1 MSSLSYGSLLAVVL
15 ISFLVPLLIGFFPII
30 RVPAPVLLIV
40 FGIVV
45 GPSGLGWVKIDV
57 PVKVLSLI
65 GLAFLLFLAG
75 LEIDPRRLRGP
86 IVRQTGLGYLF
97 SLALAVVV
105 GFGLGAGG
113 VTKSPLLI
121 AIALSATSL
130 GLIVPVLKDAK
141 QSESEVGQFAIAGAS
156 VADFGAVLLLSVFFS
171 MSRGSTTGKL
181 ILLGGFVVVIVVA
194 VATLS
199 RLGSSQRLT
208 SVLEMLQDTTAE
220 IRVRFAVVL
229 LVLFVVLASNFGLE
243 TILGAFL
250 AGAILNF
257 VDRDSMSHPNFRV
270 KLDAIGYGFLVPVFF
285 VTSGLT
291 FDLRALVH
299 SPSAFAE
306 IPLFL
311 LGLLV
316 VRGVPAVVYR
326 SSVGRRN
333 AIAIGF
339 LQATSLPFLVVAS
352 AIGVS
357 LGVIKPV
364 TGTALVSAGL
374 LSCVI
379 FPLVALILLR
389 STDAD
394 TSSSAELRQ
403 PAGSI
408 SGGFSATTSPLG
420 PELVDARVSGVK
432 IGAGASLLHRVSAS
446 THAKRR

>member
-40 FGIVV
+40 FGIAV
-45 GPSGLGWVKIDV
+45 GPSGLGWVRVDI

-86 IVRQTGLGYLF
+86 IVRQIGLGYVF
-97 SLALAVVV
+97 SLCLAVAV
-105 GFGLGAGG
+105 GFCLGAGG

-130 GLIVPVLKDAK
+130 GLVVPVLKDAR
-141 QSESEVGQFAIAGAS
+141 QSESQVGQFAIAGAS

-171 MSRGSTTGKL
+171 MSRGSTSGKF

-199 RLGSSQRLT
+199 RLGTSERLT

-229 LVLFVVLASNFGLE
+229 LVLFVVLASKFGLE

-316 VRGVPAVVYR
+316 VRGVPAIVYR
-326 SSVGRRN
+326 SSVGPRN
-333 AIAIGF
+333 AIAIGL

-389 STDAD
+389 RAEAVTL
-394 TSSSAELRQ
+394 SSIELRE
-403 PAGSI
+403 P
-408 SGGFSATTSPLG
+408 SARTMDAATRTANFLG
-420 PELVDARVSGVK
+420 HPLVDAQVGNLD
-432 IGAGASLLHRVSAS
+432 AGDSDPATRIHR
-446 THAKRR
+446 

>member
-1 MSSLSYGSLLAVVL
+1 
-15 ISFLVPLLIGFFPII
+15 
-30 RVPAPVLLIV
+30 
-40 FGIVV
+40 
-45 GPSGLGWVKIDV
+45 
-57 PVKVLSLI
+57 
-65 GLAFLLFLAG
+65 
-75 LEIDPRRLRGP
+75 
-86 IVRQTGLGYLF
+86 
-97 SLALAVVV
+97 
-105 GFGLGAGG
+105 
-113 VTKSPLLI
+113 
-121 AIALSATSL
+121 
-130 GLIVPVLKDAK
+130 
-141 QSESEVGQFAIAGAS
+141 
-156 VADFGAVLLLSVFFS
+156 
-171 MSRGSTTGKL
+171 L
-181 ILLGGFVVVIVVA
+181 ILLGGFVVLIVVVA
-194 VATLS
+194 ATLL
-199 RLGSSQRLT
+199 RLGRSERLT

-229 LVLFVVLASNFGLE
+229 LVLFVVLASKFGLE

-257 VDRDSMSHPNFRV
+257 VDRDSMSHPNFRA

-291 FDLRALVH
+291 FDLRALLH
-299 SPSAFAE
+299 SPSAFAK

-333 AIAIGF
+333 AIAIGL

-389 STDAD
+389 RTDAD
-394 TSSSAELRQ
+394 TSSSIELPQPTAET
-403 PAGSI
+403 I
-408 SGGFSATTSPLG
+408 STNSRTGNRFGPPL
-420 PELVDARVSGVK
+420 VAARVAKADASESDFTTGGGSSMARWSRSGVPRTPPR
-432 IGAGASLLHRVSAS
+432 SL
-446 THAKRR
+446 KP

>member
-15 ISFLVPLLIGFFPII
+15 ISFLVPLLIGFFPFI

-45 GPSGLGWVKIDV
+45 GPSGLGWVRVDL

-75 LEIDPRRLRGP
+75 LEIDPRRLQGP
-86 IVRQTGLGYLF
+86 IVRQIGLGYLF
-97 SLALAVVV
+97 SLCLAVAV
-105 GFGLGAGG
+105 GFCLGAWG
-113 VTKSPLLI
+113 VTKSPVLI

-130 GLIVPVLKDAK
+130 GLVVPVLKDAG
-141 QSESEVGQFAIAGAS
+141 QSESQVGQFTIAGAS

-171 MSRGSTTGKL
+171 MSKGSASGKL
-181 ILLGGFVVVIVVA
+181 ILLGGFVLLIVAA

-199 RLGSSQRLT
+199 RLNTSQRL
-208 SVLEMLQDTTAE
+208 SGVLEMLQDTTAE

-229 LVLFVVLASNFGLE
+229 LVLFVVLASKFGLE

-291 FDLRALVH
+291 FDLRALIH
-299 SPSAFAE
+299 SPSAFVK

-311 LGLLV
+311 VGLLV
-316 VRGVPAVVYR
+316 VRGVPAVLYR
-326 SSVGRRN
+326 SSVGRHN
-333 AIAIGF
+333 AVAIGL

-389 STDAD
+389 RTAAE
-394 TSSSAELRQ
+394 TSSSVELPQ
-403 PAGSI
+403 AAGSKPAGV
-408 SGGFSATTSPLG
+408 TSKPKAMDRDQVCAHEG
-420 PELVDARVSGVK
+420 YIIAVNVRRTPE
-432 IGAGASLLHRVSAS
+432 
-446 THAKRR
+446 

>member
-1 MSSLSYGSLLAVVL
+1 MSSLSYGSLLVVVL
-15 ISFLVPLLIGFFPII
+15 ISFLVPLLIRFFPFS

-40 FGIVV
+40 FGIAV
-45 GPSGLGWVKIDV
+45 GPSGFGWVKVDL
-57 PVKVLSLI
+57 PVRCLSLI

-75 LEIDPRRLRGP
+75 SEIDPRRLRGP
-86 IVRQTGLGYLF
+86 IVRQIGLGYAF
-97 SLALAVVV
+97 SLCLAAVV
-105 GFGLGAGG
+105 GFGLGAASI
-113 VTKSPLLI
+113 TKSPLLI

-130 GLIVPVLKDAK
+130 GLVVPVLKDAR
-141 QSESEVGQFAIAGAS
+141 QSETQVGQFSIAGAS

-171 MSRGSTTGKL
+171 MSKGSTSGKL
-181 ILLGGFVVVIVVA
+181 ILLGGFVVLIVVA
-194 VATLS
+194 AATLL
-199 RLGSSQRLT
+199 RLGTSERLT
-208 SVLEMLQDTTAE
+208 SVLEMLQDTAAE

-229 LVLFVVLASNFGLE
+229 LVLFVVLASKFGLE

-270 KLDAIGYGFLVPVFF
+270 KLEAIGYGFLVPVFF

-291 FDLRALVH
+291 FDLRALLH

-311 LGLLV
+311 LGVLV
-316 VRGVPAVVYR
+316 VRGVPPVVYR

-333 AIAIGF
+333 ATAIGL

-374 LSCVI
+374 LSVVV
-379 FPLVALILLR
+379 FPLGALLLLR
-389 STDAD
+389 RT
-394 TSSSAELRQ
+394 E
-403 PAGSI
+403 
-408 SGGFSATTSPLG
+408 
-420 PELVDARVSGVK
+420 
-432 IGAGASLLHRVSAS
+432 AGASFSVALPRPSVQTRSANSRTWVSQIAESAS
-446 THAKRR
+446 FSGERQNHLG

>member
-1 MSSLSYGSLLAVVL
+1 MSSISYGGLLVVVL
-15 ISFLVPLLIGFFPII
+15 ISFLVPLLIGFFPFI

-40 FGIVV
+40 FGIAV
-45 GPSGLGWVKIDV
+45 GPSGFGWVKVDL

-86 IVRQTGLGYLF
+86 IVRQIGLGYLF
-97 SLALAVVV
+97 SLCLAAVV

-130 GLIVPVLKDAK
+130 GLVVPVLKDAG
-141 QSESEVGQFAIAGAS
+141 QSDSQVGQFTIAGAS
-156 VADFGAVLLLSVFFS
+156 VADFGAVVLLSVFFS
-171 MSRGSTTGKL
+171 MSRGSASGKF
-181 ILLGGFVVVIVVA
+181 ILLGGFVLLIVVA
-194 VATLS
+194 VTTLS
-199 RLGSSQRLT
+199 RLGTSERLT

-229 LVLFVVLASNFGLE
+229 LVLFVVLASRFGLE

-299 SPSAFAE
+299 SPSAFAQ

-311 LGLLV
+311 LALLV
-316 VRGVPAVVYR
+316 VRGVPAVMYR

-333 AIAIGF
+333 AIAIGL

-357 LGVIKPV
+357 LGAIKQV

-379 FPLVALILLR
+379 FPLLGLVLLR
-389 STDAD
+389 RTDAE
-394 TSSSAELRQ
+394 TSSSVETRQ
-403 PAGSI
+403 PSAPRL
-408 SGGFSATTSPLG
+408 GGVMSTTNFLG
-420 PELVDARVSGVK
+420 RPLVDAGVDNATAGHSDPATRV
-432 IGAGASLLHRVSAS
+432 
-446 THAKRR
+446 

>member
-1 MSSLSYGSLLAVVL
+1 MSSISYGGLLAVVL
-15 ISFLVPLLIGFFPII
+15 ISFCVPLLIGFFPFI

-40 FGIVV
+40 FGIAV

-57 PVKVLSLI
+57 PVRVLSLI

-75 LEIDPRRLRGP
+75 LEIDPRRLRGS
-86 IVRQTGLGYLF
+86 IARKTGVGYLF
-97 SLALAVVV
+97 SLALAAAV
-105 GFGLGAGG
+105 GFAVGAGG
-113 VTKSPLLI
+113 ITKSPLLI

-130 GLIVPVLKDAK
+130 GLVVPVLKDAG
-141 QSESEVGQFAIAGAS
+141 QSESQVGQFAIAGAS
-156 VADFGAVLLLSVFFS
+156 IADFCAVLLLSVFFS
-171 MSRGSTTGKL
+171 MSKGSATGKF
-181 ILLGGFVVVIVVA
+181 ILLAGFVVLIVVA
-194 VATLS
+194 IATLA
-199 RLGSSQRLT
+199 RLGRSERLNR
-208 SVLEMLQDTTAE
+208 VVVMLQDTTAE

-229 LVLFVVLASNFGLE
+229 LILFVVLASKFGLE

-285 VTSGLT
+285 VTSGLA
-291 FDLRALVH
+291 FDLRALLH
-299 SPSAFAE
+299 SPSAFAR

-311 LGLLV
+311 VGLLI
-316 VRGVPAVVYR
+316 VRGVPAVVYK
-326 SSVGRRN
+326 STVGRRN
-333 AIAIGF
+333 AIAIGL

-357 LGVIKPV
+357 LGTIKPV

-389 STDAD
+389 GSE
-394 TSSSAELRQ
+394 SEKPSPVELQ
-403 PAGSI
+403 QLDGTAPAQLHVARTPWDVGR
-408 SGGFSATTSPLG
+408 
-420 PELVDARVSGVK
+420 LVHGIEGAWTGRGTARS
-432 IGAGASLLHRVSAS
+432 
-446 THAKRR
+446 

>member
-15 ISFLVPLLIGFFPII
+15 ISFLVPLLIGFFPFI

-40 FGIVV
+40 FGIAV
-45 GPSGLGWVKIDV
+45 GPSGFGWVKIDP

-86 IVRQTGLGYLF
+86 IVRQTGVGYVF
-97 SLALAVVV
+97 SLALAAAV

-130 GLIVPVLKDAK
+130 GLVVPVLKDAG
-141 QSESEVGQFAIAGAS
+141 QSESQVGQFTIAGAS

-171 MSRGSTTGKL
+171 MSRGSTTGKF
-181 ILLGGFVVVIVVA
+181 ILLGGFVVLIVVA
-194 VATLS
+194 VTTLS
-199 RLGSSQRLT
+199 HLGTSERLN
-208 SVLEMLQDTTAE
+208 SVLVMLQDTTAE

-229 LVLFVVLASNFGLE
+229 LVLFVVLASKFGLE

-285 VTSGLT
+285 VTSGLA
-291 FDLRALVH
+291 FDLRALLH
-299 SPSAFAE
+299 SPSAFAQ

-333 AIAIGF
+333 AIAIGL

-357 LGVIKPV
+357 LGAIKPV

-389 STDAD
+389 KSDSK
-394 TSSSAELRQ
+394 TSASVELRQ
-403 PAGSI
+403 PAASTIDGLT
-408 SGGFSATTSPLG
+408 GATILLG
-420 PELVDARVSGVK
+420 RARLDARVVDANVGK
-432 IGAGASLLHRVSAS
+432 TEQAAHR
-446 THAKRR
+446 H

>member
-1 MSSLSYGSLLAVVL
+1 MSSLSYGNLLAVVL
-15 ISFLVPLLIGFFPII
+15 ISFLVPLLIGFFPFI

-40 FGIVV
+40 LGIAV
-45 GPSGLGWVKIDV
+45 GPSGFGWVKIDQ
-57 PVKVLSLI
+57 PVKVLSVI

-86 IVRQTGLGYLF
+86 IARQVGSGYLI
-97 SLALAVVV
+97 SLALAAVV
-105 GFGLGAGG
+105 GFGVSAGG

-130 GLIVPVLKDAK
+130 GLIVPVLKDAG
-141 QSESEVGQFAIAGAS
+141 QSESQVGRFAIAGAS

-171 MSRGSTTGKL
+171 MSKGSMTGKF
-181 ILLGGFVVVIVVA
+181 ILLGGFIVLIVVS
-194 VATLS
+194 VVTLS
-199 RLGSSQRLT
+199 RLGTSARLN
-208 SVLEMLQDTTAE
+208 SVLVMLQDTTAE

-229 LVLFVVLASNFGLE
+229 LVAFVVLASKFGLE

-257 VDRDSMSHPNFRV
+257 VDRDSISHPNFRV
-270 KLDAIGYGFLVPVFF
+270 KLDAIGYGFVVPVFF
-285 VTSGLT
+285 VTSGLA
-291 FDLRALVH
+291 FDSRALVH
-299 SPSAFAE
+299 SPSAFAQ

-316 VRGVPAVVYR
+316 VRGVPAVVYG
-326 SSVGRRN
+326 SNVGRRN
-333 AIAIGF
+333 AIAIGL

-357 LGVIKPV
+357 LGTIKPV

-389 STDAD
+389 RSNSE
-394 TSSSAELRQ
+394 SSSSESSSSEVRQ
-403 PAGSI
+403 LLASTTDGFR
-408 SGGFSATTSPLG
+408 GGANLIGRS
-420 PELVDARVSGVK
+420 LVDPRGNDDRLRVSDQ
-432 IGAGASLLHRVSAS
+432 ATRV
-446 THAKRR
+446 RG

>member
-40 FGIVV
+40 FGIAV
-45 GPSGLGWVKIDV
+45 GPSGLGWVRVDI

-130 GLIVPVLKDAK
+130 GLIVPVLKDAR
-141 QSESEVGQFAIAGAS
+141 QSESQVGQFAIAGAS

-171 MSRGSTTGKL
+171 MSRGSTSGKF

-199 RLGSSQRLT
+199 RLGSSERLT

-229 LVLFVVLASNFGLE
+229 LVLFVVLASKFGLE

-326 SSVGRRN
+326 SSVGHRN

-394 TSSSAELRQ
+394 TTSSTDLRQ

-408 SGGFSATTSPLG
+408 LHGFATTTSLFG
-420 PELVDARVSGVK
+420 RELVDARVAGVK
-432 IGAGASLLHRVSAS
+432 IGEAGR
-446 THAKRR
+446 AKKSHT

>member
-40 FGIVV
+40 FGIAV
-45 GPSGLGWVKIDV
+45 GPSGLGWVRVDI

-130 GLIVPVLKDAK
+130 GLIVPVLKDAR
-141 QSESEVGQFAIAGAS
+141 QSESQVGQFAIAGAS

-171 MSRGSTTGKL
+171 MSRGSTSGKF

-199 RLGSSQRLT
+199 RLGSSERLT

-229 LVLFVVLASNFGLE
+229 LVLFVVLASKFGLE

-316 VRGVPAVVYR
+316 VRGVPAVLYR

-333 AIAIGF
+333 AIAIGL

-357 LGVIKPV
+357 LSVIKPV

-389 STDAD
+389 RTDVD
-394 TSSSAELRQ
+394 TSSSVELRE
-403 PAGSI
+403 P
-408 SGGFSATTSPLG
+408 TERTMSPVTRTANYPG
-420 PELVDARVSGVK
+420 HQLVNAQVPHL
-432 IGAGASLLHRVSAS
+432 GAGDSEPATRIHR
-446 THAKRR
+446 

>member
-1 MSSLSYGSLLAVVL
+1 MSSLSYGSLLVVVL
-15 ISFLVPLLIGFFPII
+15 ISFLVPLLIGFFPFI

-45 GPSGLGWVKIDV
+45 GPSGFGWVRVDL

-86 IVRQTGLGYLF
+86 IVRQIGLGYVF
-97 SLALAVVV
+97 SLCLAAVV
-105 GFGLGAGG
+105 GFGLGVGG

-130 GLIVPVLKDAK
+130 GLVVPVLKDAR
-141 QSESEVGQFAIAGAS
+141 QSESQVGQFTIAGAS

-171 MSRGSTTGKL
+171 MSRGSTSGKF

-199 RLGSSQRLT
+199 RLGTSERLT

-229 LVLFVVLASNFGLE
+229 LVLFVVLASKFGLE

-257 VDRDSMSHPNFRV
+257 VDRDSMSHPNFRA

-316 VRGVPAVVYR
+316 VRGVPAIVYR
-326 SSVGRRN
+326 SSVGPRN
-333 AIAIGF
+333 AIAIGL

-389 STDAD
+389 RAEAVTL
-394 TSSSAELRQ
+394 SSIELRE
-403 PAGSI
+403 P
-408 SGGFSATTSPLG
+408 SARTMDAATRTANFLG
-420 PELVDARVSGVK
+420 HPLVDAQVGNLD
-432 IGAGASLLHRVSAS
+432 AGDSDPATRIHR
-446 THAKRR
+446 

>member
-15 ISFLVPLLIGFFPII
+15 ISFLVPLLIGFFPFI

-45 GPSGLGWVKIDV
+45 GPSGLGWVKVDL

-86 IVRQTGLGYLF
+86 IVRQIGFGYLL
-97 SLALAVVV
+97 SLCLAVAV
-105 GFGLGAGG
+105 GFCLGVGG

-130 GLIVPVLKDAK
+130 GLVVPVLKDAG
-141 QSESEVGQFAIAGAS
+141 QSEGQVGQFTIAGAS

-171 MSRGSTTGKL
+171 MSKGSTSGKI
-181 ILLGGFVVVIVVA
+181 ILLGGFVVLIVAA
-194 VATLS
+194 VATLL
-199 RLGSSQRLT
+199 RLNTSQRLS

-229 LVLFVVLASNFGLE
+229 LVLFVVLASKFGLE

-291 FDLRALVH
+291 FDLRALIH
-299 SPSAFAE
+299 SPSAFVK

-311 LGLLV
+311 VGLLV
-316 VRGVPAVVYR
+316 VRGVPAVLYS

-333 AIAIGF
+333 AVAIGL

-357 LGVIKPV
+357 LGVITQV

-389 STDAD
+389 RTAAE
-394 TSSSAELRQ
+394 TSSSVELL
-403 PAGSI
+403 PATGSKTA
-408 SGGFSATTSPLG
+408 GVTSK
-420 PELVDARVSGVK
+420 AKVSDQDQGCAHEGYIVAVNV
-432 IGAGASLLHRVSAS
+432 IRTSE
-446 THAKRR
+446 

>member
-40 FGIVV
+40 FGIAV

-171 MSRGSTTGKL
+171 MSRGSATGKF
-181 ILLGGFVVVIVVA
+181 ILLGGFVVVIVAA

-199 RLGSSQRLT
+199 RLGSSKRLT

-229 LVLFVVLASNFGLE
+229 LVLFVVLASKFGLE

-326 SSVGRRN
+326 SSVGHRN

-394 TSSSAELRQ
+394 TTSSTDLRQ

-408 SGGFSATTSPLG
+408 LHGFATTTSLFG
-420 PELVDARVSGVK
+420 RELVDARVAGVK
-432 IGAGASLLHRVSAS
+432 IGEAGR
-446 THAKRR
+446 AKKSHT

>member
-1 MSSLSYGSLLAVVL
+1 
-15 ISFLVPLLIGFFPII
+15 
-30 RVPAPVLLIV
+30 
-40 FGIVV
+40 
-45 GPSGLGWVKIDV
+45 
-57 PVKVLSLI
+57 
-65 GLAFLLFLAG
+65 
-75 LEIDPRRLRGP
+75 
-86 IVRQTGLGYLF
+86 
-97 SLALAVVV
+97 
-105 GFGLGAGG
+105 
-113 VTKSPLLI
+113 
-121 AIALSATSL
+121 
-130 GLIVPVLKDAK
+130 
-141 QSESEVGQFAIAGAS
+141 
-156 VADFGAVLLLSVFFS
+156 
-171 MSRGSTTGKL
+171 
-181 ILLGGFVVVIVVA
+181 
-194 VATLS
+194 
-199 RLGSSQRLT
+199 
-208 SVLEMLQDTTAE
+208 
-220 IRVRFAVVL
+220 
-229 LVLFVVLASNFGLE
+229 
-243 TILGAFL
+243 
-250 AGAILNF
+250 
-257 VDRDSMSHPNFRV
+257 V

-326 SSVGRRN
+326 SSVGHRN

-394 TSSSAELRQ
+394 TASSAELRQ
-403 PAGSI
+403 PQESI
-408 SGGFSATTSPLG
+408 LDGLAATTSLSSLGDAVAGFSAMGLDP
-420 PELVDARVSGVK
+420 ARMEPTG
-432 IGAGASLLHRVSAS
+432 
-446 THAKRR
+446 

>member
-1 MSSLSYGSLLAVVL
+1 MSSISYGSLLVVVL
-15 ISFLVPLLIGFFPII
+15 ISFFVPLLIGFFPFI

-57 PVKVLSLI
+57 PVRVLSLI

-86 IVRQTGLGYLF
+86 VARQTGVGYFF
-97 SLALAVVV
+97 SLVLAAAV
-105 GFGLGAGG
+105 GYAAGVG
-113 VTKSPLLI
+113 GITKSPLLI

-130 GLIVPVLKDAK
+130 GLVVPVLKDAG
-141 QSESEVGQFAIAGAS
+141 QSDSQVGQFAIAGAS
-156 VADFGAVLLLSVFFS
+156 IADFGAVLLLSIFFS
-171 MSRGSTTGKL
+171 MSKGSATGKF
-181 ILLGGFVVVIVVA
+181 ILLAGFILLIVVA

-199 RLGSSQRLT
+199 RLGRSERLNGV
-208 SVLEMLQDTTAE
+208 VLMLQDTTAE

-229 LVLFVVLASNFGLE
+229 LISFVVLASKFGLE

-291 FDLRALVH
+291 FDLRALLH
-299 SPSAFAE
+299 SPSTFAR

-316 VRGVPAVVYR
+316 VRGVPAAVYR
-326 SSVGRRN
+326 SSVGRRS
-333 AIAIGF
+333 AIAIGL

-352 AIGVS
+352 QIGVS
-357 LGVIKPV
+357 LGIIKSV

-379 FPLVALILLR
+379 FPLVALLLLR
-389 STDAD
+389 GSESEN
-394 TSSSAELRQ
+394 SSVIDPRQ
-403 PAGSI
+403 PKEKRLEG
-408 SGGFSATTSPLG
+408 LY
-420 PELVDARVSGVK
+420 
-432 IGAGASLLHRVSAS
+432 GAFGSLLAHTRVDGARSD
-446 THAKRR
+446 

>member
-1 MSSLSYGSLLAVVL
+1 LA
-15 ISFLVPLLIGFFPII
+15 
-30 RVPAPVLLIV
+30 A
-40 FGIVV
+40 
-45 GPSGLGWVKIDV
+45 
-57 PVKVLSLI
+57 
-65 GLAFLLFLAG
+65 
-75 LEIDPRRLRGP
+75 
-86 IVRQTGLGYLF
+86 
-97 SLALAVVV
+97 VV

-121 AIALSATSL
+121 AISLSATSL
-130 GLIVPVLKDAK
+130 GLVVPVLKDAG
-141 QSESEVGQFAIAGAS
+141 QSEGQVGQLTIAGAS
-156 VADFGAVLLLSVFFS
+156 IADFGAVLLLSVFFS
-171 MSRGSTTGKL
+171 MSRGSTSGKF
-181 ILLGGFVVVIVVA
+181 ILLGGFVVLIVVA

-199 RLGSSQRLT
+199 RLGTSERLT

-229 LVLFVVLASNFGLE
+229 LVVFVVLASRFGLE

-257 VDRDSMSHPNFRV
+257 VDRDAMSHPNFRV

-299 SPSAFAE
+299 SPSAFAQ

-316 VRGVPAVVYR
+316 VRGVPAALYR
-326 SSVGRRN
+326 SSVGSRN
-333 AIAIGF
+333 AIAIGL

-357 LGVIKPV
+357 LGLIKPV

-379 FPLVALILLR
+379 FPLVGLILLR
-389 STDAD
+389 RTNAE
-394 TSSSAELRQ
+394 TSSSDEVKTTAST
-403 PAGSI
+403 AGI
-408 SGGFSATTSPLG
+408 VTCTTNFLG
-420 PELVDARVSGVK
+420 RPLVDARVDNAN
-432 IGAGASLLHRVSAS
+432 AGDSDLATRV
-446 THAKRR
+446 

>member
-1 MSSLSYGSLLAVVL
+1 MSSLSYGSLLVVVL
-15 ISFLVPLLIGFFPII
+15 ISFLVPLLIGFFPFI

-40 FGIVV
+40 FGIAV
-45 GPSGLGWVKIDV
+45 GPSGFGWVKVDL
-57 PVKVLSLI
+57 PVRVLSLI

-75 LEIDPRRLRGP
+75 IEIDPRRLRGP
-86 IVRQTGLGYLF
+86 IVRQIGLGYAF
-97 SLALAVVV
+97 SLCLAAVV
-105 GFGLGAGG
+105 GFGLGAASI
-113 VTKSPLLI
+113 TKSPLLI

-130 GLIVPVLKDAK
+130 GLVVPVLKDAG
-141 QSESEVGQFAIAGAS
+141 QSESQVGQFTIAGAS

-171 MSRGSTTGKL
+171 MSKGSTSGKL
-181 ILLGGFVVVIVVA
+181 ILLGGFVVLIVVA
-194 VATLS
+194 AAALL
-199 RLGSSQRLT
+199 RLGTSERLT

-229 LVLFVVLASNFGLE
+229 LVLFVVLASKFGLE

-270 KLDAIGYGFLVPVFF
+270 KLEAIGYGFLVPVFF

-291 FDLRALVH
+291 FDLRALLH

-316 VRGVPAVVYR
+316 VRGVPAVFYR

-333 AIAIGF
+333 TIAIGL

-374 LSCVI
+374 LSCVV

-389 STDAD
+389 RTEADASFSVELPRPSVQ
-394 TSSSAELRQ
+394 TRSANSR
-403 PAGSI
+403 
-408 SGGFSATTSPLG
+408 TW
-420 PELVDARVSGVK
+420 VSQ
-432 IGAGASLLHRVSAS
+432 IAESAS
-446 THAKRR
+446 FSGERQNHLG

>member
-1 MSSLSYGSLLAVVL
+1 
-15 ISFLVPLLIGFFPII
+15 
-30 RVPAPVLLIV
+30 
-40 FGIVV
+40 
-45 GPSGLGWVKIDV
+45 
-57 PVKVLSLI
+57 LI

-86 IVRQTGLGYLF
+86 IVRQIGLGYVF
-97 SLALAVVV
+97 SLCLAVAV
-105 GFGLGAGG
+105 GFCLGAGG

-130 GLIVPVLKDAK
+130 GLVVPVLKDAG
-141 QSESEVGQFAIAGAS
+141 QSESQVGQFTIAGAS

-171 MSRGSTTGKL
+171 MSKGSASGKL
-181 ILLGGFVVVIVVA
+181 ILLGGFVLLIVAA
-194 VATLS
+194 VATLL
-199 RLGSSQRLT
+199 RLNTSQRLS

-229 LVLFVVLASNFGLE
+229 LVLFVVLASKFGLE

-291 FDLRALVH
+291 FDLRALIH
-299 SPSAFAE
+299 SPSAFVK

-311 LGLLV
+311 VGLLV
-316 VRGVPAVVYR
+316 VRGVPAVLYR

-333 AIAIGF
+333 AVAIGL

-357 LGVIKPV
+357 LRVIKPV

-389 STDAD
+389 RTAAE
-394 TSSSAELRQ
+394 TSSSVELPQ
-403 PAGSI
+403 AAGSKPAGV
-408 SGGFSATTSPLG
+408 TSKPKAMDRDQG
-420 PELVDARVSGVK
+420 CAHEGYIVAVNVRRTPE
-432 IGAGASLLHRVSAS
+432 
-446 THAKRR
+446 

>member
-40 FGIVV
+40 FGIAV

-86 IVRQTGLGYLF
+86 IVRQTGLGYVF
-97 SLALAVVV
+97 SLCLAAVV

-130 GLIVPVLKDAK
+130 GLVVPVLKDAG
-141 QSESEVGQFAIAGAS
+141 QSESQVGQFTIAGAS
-156 VADFGAVLLLSVFFS
+156 IADFGAVLLLSVFFS
-171 MSRGSTTGKL
+171 MSRGSTSGKL
-181 ILLGGFVVVIVVA
+181 ILLGGFVVLIVVA
-194 VATLS
+194 AATLL
-199 RLGSSQRLT
+199 RLGTSERLT

-229 LVLFVVLASNFGLE
+229 LVLFVVMASKFGLE

-299 SPSAFAE
+299 APSAFAE

-311 LGLLV
+311 LGLLI
-316 VRGVPAVVYR
+316 VRGVPAVLYR

-333 AIAIGF
+333 AIAIGL

-389 STDAD
+389 RTVAD
-394 TSSSAELRQ
+394 TPSSIELRE
-403 PAGSI
+403 PTARTMGAI
-408 SGGFSATTSPLG
+408 TRTTNFLGRPLVG
-420 PELVDARVSGVK
+420 ARVANP
-432 IGAGASLLHRVSAS
+432 GAGDSDPAPRIHR
-446 THAKRR
+446 